1 MSFGFSFAD
10 IIKAGQIAKDIKE
23 IWFTRLNRADILYS
37 QFGRDVAGLEGLL
50 ETLGKAFAEY
60 ARVREIQL
68 SIVDYHSWELKTLKE
83 KHEQAEIVGGFLE
96 TVHECQ
102 DLLEENG
109 KYLTK
114 KANAW
119 DNAKWHLFGGIER
132 ADKLRGRIQLHCTKI
147 SVFMQTLS
155 VSVQAATASAIKDI
169 QLQIE
174 RLPLLVLR
182 EILASLSGGPRKDRL
197 HPVMPALHDQYIV
210 ALEMSKPDTYVD
222 PTRFPLREG
231 LDALAVSL
239 EQSTIKFKG
248 NGLGIWHPT
257 VQQLNNLIKARWI
270 FDRMVESATLREAGP
285 ESLWRWCL
293 ESMQEQIKV
302 EYAKYEQEIVAEEAN
317 IASLDLESF
326 RIWIPQEETGAI
338 SVTEADESQSEEKI
352 FEVSLSDHGQQQKE
366 LIVFRRPRNELRLV
380 TVTSR
385 LNGGNTHTPNEDSK
399 VVNMHQVQVI
409 PRYALPGRPRVP
421 YDKIIEL
428 CFPGASSGYTYQ
440 FKVDDDLHKFQQALL
455 GYKVVLD
462 K

>member
-1 MSFGFSFAD
+1 VHSTDKNHATD
-10 IIKAGQIAKDIKE
+10 IQY
-23 IWFTRLNRADILYS
+23 F
-37 QFGRDVAGLEGLL
+37 QFGRDVGGLEGLL
-50 ETLGKAFAEY
+50 EKFGKAFDEY

-68 SIVDYHSWELKTLKE
+68 SIGDYHSWELRTLKE
-83 KHEQAEIVGGFLE
+83 KHEQAELVGGFLE
-96 TVHECQ
+96 TVQECHE
-102 DLLEENG
+102 LLEENG
-109 KYLTK
+109 KYLNRK
-114 KANAW
+114 GNAW
-119 DNAKWHLFGGIER
+119 DNAKWHVFGGKER
-132 ADKLRGRIQLHCTKI
+132 ADHLRGRIQFHCTKI

-155 VSVQAATASAIKDI
+155 VSVQAATYSALKDI
-169 QLQIE
+169 RVQIE

-182 EILASLSGGPRKDRL
+182 EILAGLSGGPRKDSL

-210 ALEMSKPDTYVD
+210 ALELSKPDTYVD
-222 PTRFPLREG
+222 PARFPLREG
-231 LDALAVSL
+231 LDALAVAL
-239 EQSTIKFKG
+239 EQVRQYTKYVILHTDYTQSTIKFKG

-270 FDRMVESATLREAGP
+270 FDRMVESANLREAGP
-285 ESLWRWCL
+285 DSLWRWCL
-293 ESMQEQIKV
+293 ESIQEQIKM

-317 IASLDLESF
+317 IASLDLASF
-326 RIWIPQEETGAI
+326 RIWVPKEETSIASI
-338 SVTEADESQSEEKI
+338 TEADESQLEEKI
-352 FEVSLSDHGQQQKE
+352 FEVSLSDHGQHQKE

-385 LNGGNTHTPNEDSK
+385 LNGGSGHTPNEDSK

-421 YDKIIEL
+421 YDRIIEL

-440 FKVDDDLHKFQQALL
+440 FKVDEDLHRFQQALL